1 MNSILLYSSIMYF
14 YIFISF
20 RNHFSLFNLS
30 GDPDKIKYSKHKD
43 HKFVCASEY
52 RDFNGFF
59 LALVFKKM
67 SIGIQNIEILMDF
80 FVAWIL

>member
-1 MNSILLYSSIMYF
+1 MYF

-30 GDPDKIKYSKHKD
+30 GDTDKIKYSKHKD

-52 RDFNGFF
+52 AHVPIIYNFFPKKIYIIPQYSKCKTFDPSLKFDFQF
-59 LALVFKKM
+59 
-67 SIGIQNIEILMDF
+67 
-80 FVAWIL
+80 